1 MTGAGVSGAGVGQ
14 PLIIESITALRATV
28 AAWRAQGE
36 RIALVPTMG
45 ALHAGHLSLVHKARE
60 EAPRSIVSIFVNPT
74 QFAPSEDFGK
84 YPRTFEADV
93 AALAAIGA
101 DAVYAPQLA
110 EMYPPGFAT
119 AIVPEGPATT
129 GLEDAFR
136 PTHFHGV
143 ATVVAKLLLQ
153 VLPDAAIFG
162 EKDFQQLAVIRHVA
176 RDLDLRTAIVG
187 ATTVRE
193 ADGLAMSSRNV
204 FLTPAERQVA
214 PVVHDTLQAVAAALR
229 GGTAAK
235 DALAAGEARL
245 AASGLAL
252 DYLALR
258 DAETLGPAEAGR
270 AARLL
275 VAARLGSVRLID
287 NIAV

>member
-1 MTGAGVSGAGVGQ
+1 MAQ
-14 PLIIESITALRATV
+14 PLIIDSIATLRATV
-28 AAWRAQGE
+28 AGWRARAE

-45 ALHAGHLSLVHKARE
+45 ALHAGHLSLVHRARH
-60 EAPRSIVSIFVNPT
+60 EAPRSIVTIFVNPT

-84 YPRTFEADV
+84 YPRTFEADI

-119 AIVPEGPATT
+119 AIVPEGPART

-143 ATVVAKLLLQ
+143 ATVVTKLLLQ
-153 VLPDAAIFG
+153 ALPDVAIFG

-176 RDLDLRTAIVG
+176 RDLDLRTTIIG
-187 ATTVRE
+187 AATVRE

-204 FLTPAERQVA
+204 FLTPAERSIA
-214 PVVHDTLQAVAAALR
+214 PLVHDTLQAVAAALR
-229 GGTAAK
+229 GGTDAT

-245 AASGLAL
+245 AASGFAL

-258 DAETLGPAEAGR
+258 DAGTLGPLQPAQP
-270 AARLL
+270 ARLL